1 MANKNDVLKY
11 PENLKFE
18 FLGLEFMRLHEHG
31 QGIISRS
38 KCSVDIEKRGFPF
51 IIERFL
57 EEEFN
62 NFQLTDFMF
71 LRAKGFHGPFQSSNL
86 SSKDYIEILAQDLS
100 TEVQSELNKIRP
112 NTPKISSES
121 FERFKYFL
129 DIILDRESLC
139 FRLDRTIQDKKNNDT
154 KFEHEWS
161 HALNEYYEYLIFSLK
176 ADECFTVIL
185 AYD

>member
-1 MANKNDVLKY
+1 MESKDTILVY

-38 KCSVDIEKRGFPF
+38 KCSVNIEKRGFPF
-51 IIERFL
+51 IIDRFL
-57 EEEFN
+57 KEDFN

-71 LRAKGFHGPFQSSNL
+71 LRAKGFHGPFQSANL
-86 SSKDYIEILAQDLS
+86 SSEDYREMPSEDLS
-100 TEVQSELNKIRP
+100 IEVLSILNKSRSD
-112 NTPKISSES
+112 TPKITSQSYS
-121 FERFKYFL
+121 RYKYFL
-129 DIILDRESLC
+129 DVILDRKSLC
-139 FRLDRTIQDKKNNDT
+139 FKLQRHIGDKKNNDV

-161 HALNEYYEYLIFSLK
+161 HALNEYHEYLIFSLK
-176 ADECFTVIL
+176 ADECFTLIL